1 MAVALCFC
9 LRQARLRCWLLASY
23 RAKARLLF
31 PLFLRTKMEMNR
43 SSGFDAAKMLCL
55 ESTPL
60 GDSPP
65 LCLAVHG
72 LGWGQRDAQGAQ
84 SVILLPAGGQRHPSF
99 RDLQPHGFR
108 YLNHPKEQTH
118 KTNGESPQVTA
129 QGGLARGS
137 STVVLHAT
145 KTESQRG
152 HQERGRRDPR
162 QSLSDFILMCCH
174 WKVPS

>member
-43 SSGFDAAKMLCL
+43 SSGYDAAKMLCL

-72 LGWGQRDAQGAQ
+72 LGRGQRDAQGAQ

-108 YLNHPKEQTH
+108 YLNHPF
-118 KTNGESPQVTA
+118 
-129 QGGLARGS
+129 L
-137 STVVLHAT
+137 
-145 KTESQRG
+145 TE
-152 HQERGRRDPR
+152 
-162 QSLSDFILMCCH
+162 L
-174 WKVPS
+174 

>member
-9 LRQARLRCWLLASY
+9 LRQARLRCWLLASH

-43 SSGFDAAKMLCL
+43 SSGYDAAKMLCL

-72 LGWGQRDAQGAQ
+72 LGRGQRDAQGAQ
-84 SVILLPAGGQRHPSF
+84 SVMLLPAGGQGHTSF

-118 KTNGESPQVTA
+118 KTNGVSS
-129 QGGLARGS
+129 GHGS
-137 STVVLHAT
+137 GRV
-145 KTESQRG
+145 
-152 HQERGRRDPR
+152 GRREQHCRASGHDDRSPKAATR
-162 QSLSDFILMCCH
+162 GEAGETPARASATSF
-174 WKVPS
+174 